1 MGSDTHTVA
10 NSTAE
15 WLRTSVATR
24 GSHSELRR
32 SKQRTGQSWYRGTHT
47 TITPRRLPWQP
58 KRQPKGRTTKLLISI
73 SGKKNY
79 TIIRSSIIGE
89 NPGSS
94 TPKFLIQ
101 VVSFLDQY
109 ITHLAEAS
117 FGDESMQ
124 RADVTKFPP
133 ISRPYVKHLT
143 KIINYKLK
151 WAIVTVT

>member
-1 MGSDTHTVA
+1 MAAYVGCYA
-10 NSTAE
+10 RLA
-15 WLRTSVATR
+15 LRTPAIETTNRAIVISRYSHNNHATSLAMTTQKTTE
-24 GSHSELRR
+24 GSYDETSHIDFR
-32 SKQRTGQSWYRGTHT
+32 
-47 TITPRRLPWQP
+47 
-58 KRQPKGRTTKLLISI
+58 
-73 SGKKNY
+73 KKNY

-151 WAIVTVT
+151 